1 MGLAHYFGSTNTGF
15 PALFAVQNQP
25 SLPPGSMPTNQ
36 IARISPPDSGL
47 GRPLPQPQHV
57 RRLLWV
63 DDSPALLSLYQ
74 AVFGSLGFEV
84 VVTPSPVEA
93 LDRLSWDHFDVAILD
108 YDMPEIDGGTLAS
121 WIKNRLPKLP
131 VILYTGSTSIPRSA
145 RRCVDVVCAK
155 AAPPGELL
163 SVIERLWRE
172 PANRRASFHPP
183 ISFPPGRA
191 LAQQS

>member
-1 MGLAHYFGSTNTGF
+1 M
-15 PALFAVQNQP
+15 FAVQNQA

-47 GRPLPQPQHV
+47 GRPLPKSQGV

-74 AVFGSLGFEV
+74 AVFESLGFEV
-84 VVTPSPVEA
+84 VAIQFPSEA

-108 YDMPEIDGGTLAS
+108 YDMPEMDGGTLAS
-121 WIKNRLPKLP
+121 WMKNRFPKLP
-131 VILYTGSTSIPRSA
+131 VILYTGSTNILRCA
-145 RRCVDVVCAK
+145 RLCVDAICAK
-155 AAPPGELL
+155 AAPHEELL

-172 PANRRASFHPP
+172 SANRRASFRRLISLPP
-183 ISFPPGRA
+183 ERA
-191 LAQQS
+191 LAQQP